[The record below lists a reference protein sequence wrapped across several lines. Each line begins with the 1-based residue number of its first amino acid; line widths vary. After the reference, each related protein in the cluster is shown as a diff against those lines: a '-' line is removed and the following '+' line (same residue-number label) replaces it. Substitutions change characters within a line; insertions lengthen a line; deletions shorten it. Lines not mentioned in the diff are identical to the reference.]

1 MNIKELTKAE
11 EQVMQI
17 LWQLHEAIVKDI
29 IEQMPDPKPA
39 YNTVSTVVR
48 VLESKGIVD
57 HKAYGNS
64 HVYFPLISEAD
75 YKKFTFDKMM
85 GSYFDKTANVA
96 KDFSKGLAI
105 YEISTEGKV
114 LSKVYNSWTEDF
126 ARYLPTNAKGKI
138 VGVIGVL
145 GPTRLNYGRIIPMV
159 DHTAKV
165 IGRLL
170 A

>member
-17 LWQLHEAIVKDI
+17 LWQLKEGIVKDI

-48 VLESKGIVD
+48 VLEGKGFID

-64 HVYFPLISEAD
+64 HVYFPAVSETD

-85 GSYFDKTANVA
+85 SSYFNNSYQSLVSFIANEKKLGV
-96 KDFSKGLAI
+96 KELDELNQLIDNLKSK
-105 YEISTEGKV
+105 K
-114 LSKVYNSWTEDF
+114 K
-126 ARYLPTNAKGKI
+126 
-138 VGVIGVL
+138 
-145 GPTRLNYGRIIPMV
+145 
-159 DHTAKV
+159 
-165 IGRLL
+165 
-170 A
+170 